1 MTVIADDTGPIGV
14 AGVMGGADT
23 EVSPDTTDV
32 FLECAYFSPAGVR
45 RTRRTLGLSTE
56 ASYRF
61 ERGIDRW
68 GGTEALRRCIEI
80 IAATAGGELA
90 EAPLDLGPGAGNPPR
105 IFLRPSRVSRVLGID
120 LPWHA
125 VESYLVAIGATLVP
139 KPEDDRLAVEAP
151 SWRPD
156 LAREIDLIEEVARL
170 HGYQNFPADLRAFR
184 PSQLADAAIEQV
196 ASEVRAGL
204 ARQGLIEV
212 LPLPMTP
219 PDGAE
224 SVRLANPLSSTE
236 GYLRRRLL
244 PGLVRLVEGNWAQH
258 VADVRLFEV
267 GNVFRTGPAGDRPGE
282 ERHVA
287 AVLTGRR
294 EPAHWSGSGE
304 DRVDLWDLKGQ
315 FEAAVGLAV
324 PGGAVQVEG
333 SGWIARDSRGH
344 IVGQAGPLEA
354 DAPPWA
360 DPLFG
365 FELLLDPAPRSSVRF
380 TALPVTPSAERVL
393 ALLLPEATTAQQITE
408 LLRRVGAGLLES
420 VAVQSDYR
428 GPEIRPGTRS
438 VAFRLTFRAPDR
450 TLRDPE
456 VDAIEQR
463 MLATLVSELAVQRRD
478 AGAAGRGE

>member
-1 MTVIADDTGPIGV
+1 
-14 AGVMGGADT
+14 
-23 EVSPDTTDV
+23 
-32 FLECAYFSPAGVR
+32 
-45 RTRRTLGLSTE
+45 
-56 ASYRF
+56 
-61 ERGIDRW
+61 
-68 GGTEALRRCIEI
+68 
-80 IAATAGGELA
+80 
-90 EAPLDLGPGAGNPPR
+90 
-105 IFLRPSRVSRVLGID
+105 
-120 LPWHA
+120 
-125 VESYLVAIGATLVP
+125 
-139 KPEDDRLAVEAP
+139 
-151 SWRPD
+151 
-156 LAREIDLIEEVARL
+156 
-170 HGYQNFPADLRAFR
+170 
-184 PSQLADAAIEQV
+184 
-196 ASEVRAGL
+196 
-204 ARQGLIEV
+204 
-212 LPLPMTP
+212 
-219 PDGAE
+219 
-224 SVRLANPLSSTE
+224 
-236 GYLRRRLL
+236 
-244 PGLVRLVEGNWAQH
+244 
-258 VADVRLFEV
+258 
-267 GNVFRTGPAGDRPGE
+267 
-282 ERHVA
+282 
-287 AVLTGRR
+287 
-294 EPAHWSGSGE
+294 
-304 DRVDLWDLKGQ
+304 VDLWDLKGQ